1 MALSCRHRRSR
12 RHVNIAVVVVIVVVM
27 GTATDVLVQQ
37 CKSIELLRDVEGGAP
52 CCLGGRRR
60 QGARVS
66 IADFAAADASS
77 PGRGSA
83 ALAPTTLGATG
94 SA

>member
-1 MALSCRHRRSR
+1 
-12 RHVNIAVVVVIVVVM
+12 M

-66 IADFAAADASS
+66 IADDAERDALLRDEKREVEYRRLEGQEQS
-77 PGRGSA
+77 RGA
-83 ALAPTTLGATG
+83 H
-94 SA
+94 